1 MNVRNFLTLRVLP
14 VTAIGWNTVPATAAQ
29 NSATVG
35 KPDGW
40 QVSGPTFPNAR
51 PGRGSGKA

>member
-1 MNVRNFLTLRVLP
+1 MNVAKFLTLLASP
-14 VTAIGWNTVPATAAQ
+14 VTAISWNMVPATAAQ